1 MKFTCEKYLL
11 SLAVSTAGRAA
22 ASKSPVAALEGLLLE
37 AGESGVRVTG
47 FDLKKGIYTNFA
59 ADVSEPGSVVISA
72 RLFGEIVRKLPDGIV
87 TVASDEYNTV
97 NVRCGNAD
105 YNVAGTPSEDYP
117 ELPSMD
123 HGSSITISQDTLA
136 SMISQTSFAIS
147 ANESRPVY
155 TGALLEVENGTLTM
169 VAVDGYRLALRRE
182 SVDSC
187 DVDAMRFIVP
197 GSALADAEK
206 IFVNADDQITITVG
220 SKHVCFSVGDTV
232 LISRRLEGE
241 FLNYRK
247 TVPFEFPGQR
257 NGPHDLGVGQRI
269 AQSADHAQ
277 IRTGRGVHEREP
289 LEPGEERDILRR
301 QIPGDDLL
309 LVARIGLSG
318 DGHVVED
325 PRLGKRLPGGGDL
338 LGGGVFSPQVQKLR
352 VPGQELALVERIA
365 GIDDPAQSSRRR
377 GQQEKDE
384 QYAPRRT
391 GFRRFAVFHFR
402 QREPP
407 LSRPD
412 PLQYKTSSAINQA
425 PHVLR
430 GGRTRYSYVFIVI
443 LYLIYFFTYG

>member
-136 SMISQTSFAIS
+136 CMISQTSFAIS

-247 TVPFEFPGQR
+247 TVPFEFPVQLKANR
-257 NGPHDLGVGQRI
+257 
-269 AQSADHAQ
+269 ADV
-277 IRTGRGVHEREP
+277 IRCADRVSLIIDDRTKNP
-289 LEPGEERDILRR
+289 LRCTF
-301 QIPGDDLL
+301 
-309 LVARIGLSG
+309 G
-318 DGHVVED
+318 DGRLSITCATPLGRAEDSCEVE
-325 PRLGKRLPGGGDL
+325 GNGGDMVIGFNNSYL
-338 LGGGVFSPQVQKLR
+338 MDALKAAPEEKLIINLISGSSPCVLTPEDGSEKFLYMILPVRLR
-352 VPGQELALVERIA
+352 AE
-365 GIDDPAQSSRRR
+365 
-377 GQQEKDE
+377 
-384 QYAPRRT
+384 
-391 GFRRFAVFHFR
+391 
-402 QREPP
+402 
-407 LSRPD
+407 
-412 PLQYKTSSAINQA
+412 
-425 PHVLR
+425 
-430 GGRTRYSYVFIVI
+430 
-443 LYLIYFFTYG
+443 